1 MDSEITGRKVKVSK
15 QLQTMADEGLSRIE
29 KLVGRGA
36 SAHIIFSSQK
46 HAQIAEVTVNARHHT
61 VVGLAEAPDI
71 AVALRTALEKTEKQV
86 LRWKKSIV
94 EKKRQSKPISSVLPV
109 VVSGQAPP
117 RVNGSMT
124 NGKAKSSGLH
134 IVPAQEAMAQ
144 DPMTLEEAVKEA
156 EFRNQQVFV
165 FRDLGGHVKVLH
177 CSGDGLVR
185 LIEVD

>member
-1 MDSEITGRKVKVSK
+1 MESELTGRKVKISK
-15 QLQTMADEGLSRIE
+15 QLQTMADEGLARIE
-29 KLVGRGA
+29 KLVGSGA
-36 SAHIIFSSQK
+36 SAHIIFSAQK

-86 LRWKKSIV
+86 IRWKKSIV
-94 EKKRQSKPISSVLPV
+94 EKKRQSKPISSVLPAA
-109 VVSGQAPP
+109 VSDAAAPQ
-117 RVNGSMT
+117 VNGSAT

-134 IVPAQEAMAQ
+134 IVPSPEAMAQ

-177 CSGDGLVR
+177 CTGDGLVR